1 MEAKKYLSELLIY
14 RELYDTNITELE
26 RLRELSVGIVTS
38 TADGV
43 YSSTP
48 TGERVPALVAKI
60 IDLETE
66 IIKEITQI
74 INFESDVRKK
84 ITLLTDKRL
93 RLILQKKYVNGETL
107 EEIAGE
113 LSFTYSWTKTLHS
126 KALEEFERLITAEEE
141 GNTNGRLQ
149 GELHC
154 V

>member
-14 RELYDTNITELE
+14 RELYDTDTTELE
-26 RLRELSVGIVTS
+26 RLRELSIGIVTS

-60 IDLETE
+60 IDLEAE
-66 IIKEITQI
+66 IIKEIAEI

-84 ITLLTDKRL
+84 ITALSDKRH

-107 EEIAGE
+107 EEIACE
-113 LSFTYSWTKTLHS
+113 MSFTERYVRMLHS
-126 KALEEFERLITAEEE
+126 KAIEEFERLIEAEEE
-141 GNTNGRLQ
+141 DKSNGRLQ
-149 GELHC
+149 GEFNR